1 LWGKIISIDYQLR
14 SAESSLGIALV
25 SLWVILWRAGKDTFL
40 WPFRLARYLYRRAA
54 EPPSPP
60 LQKWGFLDS
69 LFLSALTLFV
79 FVLGVGVFELMFG
92 DANLLVTLLLVWFV
106 IGVLCSI
113 PVNYSKIYHPY
124 VADDEEDTLEW

>member
-1 LWGKIISIDYQLR
+1 MSIDYQLR

-40 WPFRLARYLYRRAA
+40 WPLRLARYLYRRAV

-60 LQKWGFLDS
+60 LQGWGFLDS

-79 FVLGVGVFELMFG
+79 FIFSLGVFELMFG
-92 DANLLVTLLLVWFV
+92 NAKLLVSLFLICFSM
-106 IGVLCSI
+106 GMLCGI

-124 VADDEEDTLEW
+124 VADDEENTLEW